1 MPSYVL
7 IIQRK
12 LSYLLMYKEREIDL
26 FCVYLS
32 LLGLR
37 ICKYLY
43 LLTLSAIR
51 TPILKKK
58 GIIVHTYYRIV
69 PLRILLQGS
78 EAYTLLYTDCISK
91 HAYLIRN
98 LI

>member
-58 GIIVHTYYRIV
+58 GIIVHTIV